1 MPRVKKKEI
10 ERPSRLKLLL
20 RRQRRMLKPLSLSLV
35 SFAIVMCGLL
45 VVHSA
50 QTGGAAARLQKSF
63 GRAVDLR
70 VKTITIN
77 NRANTPE
84 PLLRAALGVNVG
96 DPILGFSVS
105 GARDRIESLSWVEHV
120 AVERRLPGTIVVDLT
135 ERRPFAIWQNQGK
148 FILIDRDG
156 QTVTNE
162 DVAQFA
168 TLPLVVGIGAPP
180 FAAALLQSLDK
191 VPEIRDRV
199 AAMVRVGQR
208 RWNLQLKN
216 GITVMLPEGHED
228 AALQRLHDLQASQS
242 LLDRPLVF
250 VDMRLPDRLAVR
262 VKPQSQASPAAA
274 PLSAPVTT
282 PEAHPAEAA
291 NRRAT

>member
-1 MPRVKKKEI
+1 MPRVKKREI
-10 ERPSRLKLLL
+10 ERPSAFKLMM
-20 RRQRRMLKPLSLSLV
+20 RRQRRMLRPLSLSLI
-35 SFAIVMCGLL
+35 SFGIVMAGLL

-50 QTGGAAARLQKSF
+50 ETGGVAARMQKSF
-63 GRAVDLR
+63 ARAVDLR
-70 VKTITIN
+70 VRTITVN

-84 PLLRAALGVNVG
+84 PLLRAALGVSVG

-120 AVERRLPGTIVVDLT
+120 AVERRLPSTIVVDLI
-135 ERRPFAIWQNQGK
+135 ERRPFAIWQTQGK

-168 TLPLVVGIGAPP
+168 SLPLVVGTGAPP
-180 FAAALLQSLDK
+180 FAAALMQSLDQ
-191 VPEIRDRV
+191 VPDIRDRV
-199 AAMVRVGQR
+199 AAMVRVGER

-216 GITVMLPEGHED
+216 GITIMLPEGHDD
-228 AALQRLHDLQASQS
+228 AALKRLHELQSSQS

-262 VKPQSQASPAAA
+262 VKPQTLAA
-274 PLSAPVTT
+274 PGTDRAVTPGSS
-282 PEAHPAEAA
+282 PEAHPAEAV

>member
-1 MPRVKKKEI
+1 MPRVKQREI
-10 ERPSRLKLLL
+10 ARPSRLKLIL
-20 RRQRRMLKPLSLSLV
+20 RRQRRMLRPLSLSLV
-35 SFAIVMCGLL
+35 SFAIVMVGLL
-45 VVHSA
+45 VVRSA

-63 GRAVDLR
+63 ARAVDLR
-70 VKTITIN
+70 VAEIQIN

-120 AVERRLPGTIVVDLT
+120 AVERRLPGTIVVDLV

-148 FILIDRDG
+148 FLLIDREG

-168 TLPLVVGIGAPP
+168 TLPLVVGTGAPP
-180 FAAALLQSLDK
+180 YAAALLESLDR

-199 AAMVRVGQR
+199 AAMVRVGER
-208 RWNLQLKN
+208 RWNLQMKN

-228 AALQRLHDLQASQS
+228 VALNRLHELQSSQS

-250 VDMRLPDRLAVR
+250 VDLRLPDRLAVR
-262 VKPQSQASPAAA
+262 VKPQAA
-274 PLSAPVTT
+274 PSPNPTIA
-282 PEAHPAEAA
+282 PEAHPAEAV